1 MMLFRC
7 DRCGKTEPAKEGCDY
22 AEDWEEVTVSG
33 AFHYHV
39 CPACGQLL
47 FAFFI
52 ESAKME

>member
-1 MMLFRC
+1 MLFRC